1 MSIRPWALVPFAV
14 LLISCVPIRTRI
26 TAYSQAE
33 VAHLKRFRLIGPDP
47 KALGGDPQWPAFSA
61 MLTKALVKKGF
72 VLDAISPELVILVS
86 YRVGDT
92 QTYTSSE
99 TTTDANGS
107 TSSST
112 STSSDALYSLRVEA
126 IDPAS
131 WTAKQPKVLW
141 RTHATLRSMSDD
153 MASLFPYMAASMEDY
168 FAHTAVDAVIVAK
181 RRNDAAAMRLRA
193 K

>member
-33 VAHLKRFRLIGPDP
+33 VGPDP

-107 TSSST
+107 ASRTT
-112 STSSDALYSLRVEA
+112 STSSDALYSLWVEA
-126 IDPAS
+126 LDPAS

-141 RTHATLRSMSDD
+141 RTHAALRSMSDD

-168 FAHTAVDAVIVAK
+168 FANTAVDAVIVAK
-181 RRNDAAAMRLRA
+181 RRDDAAALRLRA